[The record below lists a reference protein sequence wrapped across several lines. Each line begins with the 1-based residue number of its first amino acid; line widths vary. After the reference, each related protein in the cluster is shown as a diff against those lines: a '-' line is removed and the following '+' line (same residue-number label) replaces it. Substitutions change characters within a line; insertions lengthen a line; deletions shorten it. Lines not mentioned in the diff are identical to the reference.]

1 VKELTLLFFSPFSTR
16 CFSHDFLIV
25 SLIFRTVSGI
35 GFIYSVHPCP
45 AETLSGS
52 IILWFF
58 LYSVLPF
65 VILRQ
70 NGEHFLIWPGIVL
83 LTDQVIFV
91 PEWQK
96 GEFVSL

>member
-16 CFSHDFLIV
+16 CFSHDFLTV

-35 GFIYSVHPCP
+35 GFIYSVHPCL

-52 IILWFF
+52 NYFVVFLILYFT
-58 LYSVLPF
+58 LF

-70 NGEHFLIWPGIVL
+70 KRDVFFDLDRDCIVNQL
-83 LTDQVIFV
+83 SIFV
-91 PEWQK
+91 PE
-96 GEFVSL
+96 